1 MMFVS
6 VMCFFVCIVGFS
18 LMLSVPLLYIQNN
31 FWTNF
36 VVVFLC
42 CINVWLYMDNISI
55 LYDIE
60 NKKKLRATI
69 LETIRT
75 LDALR
80 EERDELYRDMRAIR
94 KMKSKEIR
102 RVPMVKSSSCRF

>member
-1 MMFVS
+1 VN
-6 VMCFFVCIVGFS
+6 FS
-18 LMLSVPLLYIQNN
+18 LLLSVPLLYIQNN

-42 CINVWLYMDNISI
+42 CIIVWLYMDNISI

-75 LDALR
+75 LDTLR
-80 EERDELYRDMRAIR
+80 EERDDLYRDMRAIR
-94 KMKSKEIR
+94 KMKFKEIR
-102 RVPMVKSSSCRF
+102 RASLMKSSSCRF